1 MDRGRHTRSR
11 TDSIAGT
18 CRLASETTAREVPIA
33 MTLLFSLP
41 SLFRPLPRV
50 VYGALR
56 AGAVLLAGL
65 AGLVGAATASAQ
77 EYDAPIAT
85 LVKNMDQPSGAASV
99 VLSDIQDGLGQG
111 FRTGPV
117 PGGYELESIWLY
129 VRDTHESRY
138 MTIDAALY
146 RGPGLG
152 RKVAT
157 FTGGRLNDFA
167 HNEWRAPANTFLEPN
182 TDYYFLLDCVAGCAN
197 DNWAQFGD
205 TYNDVEDGGSQPGWS
220 IQDRMIFR
228 RPGENWI
235 WAAERALRIRVRG
248 RPSPYR
254 AYRTEIVS
262 TPRDGSTYHH
272 GEHIDVALTFNTA
285 AYVPPSGSVIAIR
298 VGDSADGSNYRAAE
312 YLSGSQTNRLVYRYQ
327 VQLADADEDGISVD
341 VGGPNSG
348 FGGTVPTIVA
358 SFGLLPVIDYYPGL
372 ADDHHHRVDGSF
384 HVHDVAIT
392 SSPAHEDGYRVGED
406 IDVTL
411 TFTTEAYASGD
422 SVVPIRVGD
431 DGPGYRRAAYVS
443 GSGTTRLTYRYQVQL
458 TDYDADGISVPS
470 SGFVRE
476 LPTTSPALGSI
487 PVSRDYTGLD
497 EDAGHKVDGSFR
509 VTGVAITSSPAH
521 GDSYRVGEDIEVTLT
536 FSTEAYTSGSV
547 VAIRVGEG
555 ADDANYRPAEY
566 ASGSGTNRLTYRYRV
581 QLTDFDADGISV
593 DVGGPPSGFGERVPT
608 TSPELGSVPVSRKYS
623 GVPDDAGHK
632 VDGSVTVAFGAP
644 AFVASEDGTTAT
656 VTVMLHDD
664 PHREVIIPITAT
676 PGGGAT
682 PSDYSVSPDSLV
694 FASGETRHSV
704 TVTAIDDR
712 DVDGGES
719 VRLGFGTLPPG
730 VHAGIQAAAFVVID
744 DNDGFD
750 PIVSITDVD
759 GGSGPGSVGFTVT
772 LTGPSDLDISVDWGI
787 SDSAAGPDDGYVA
800 AGTLTIP
807 AGETT
812 ATVSVPAGELP
823 AGDDAADPP
832 ERTFNVTLSNPVNA
846 VFSGGVDSIEAQL
859 LVRVPSIHVPSAPV
873 VTAVPDTAGNLI
885 VSWEPSEDAVP
896 SGYEVQYRVRGTESR
911 EPRLSVGPETH
922 VPILFLDEDTE
933 YEARVRPF
941 YDDADDGG
949 ARSYAPW
956 SELGYGRTGTHQ
968 QESEPVV
975 TVALVDSDLV
985 TEGGPVLLHIVVSEL
1000 RNSYQWHAYSSGIS
1014 VGLEY
1019 GWRKRGNILP
1029 ASSQFG
1035 VVPGVFKVDH
1045 GLGGHREY
1053 RVGLPEYAAE
1063 NGPLTITLQPGD
1075 GYRVGEVASVCVSI
1089 ADSETLEAIPCPDEE
1104 DTAESDSQAS
1114 DAPLSIAVQDARAT
1128 EGVDEIISFEVT
1140 LSAAASERVTV
1151 DWSTADGTATAGQ
1164 DYVASSGTLTFAAGD
1179 MAQTIEVTVL
1189 DDAHDEGEETFALH
1203 LSNAAGAELAD
1214 AEATGT
1220 IANSDPMPRA
1230 WLGRFGRTA
1239 WEHTLDAIDERLRS
1253 ARTPATRA
1261 AVAGSEM
1268 TAAGADPVA
1277 DEQEIAALAAWIDN
1291 GHKNSQ
1297 ARAMSGQELLAGSEF
1312 QVAAA
1317 DERGGALTIWG
1328 QGAYGRFAGQ
1338 DGDLAV
1344 DGEVASGTLGVD
1356 YATGPW
1362 MAGLAL
1368 SHSSGWGSYS
1378 QPMTSGGE
1386 VTSSVTGAY
1395 PYVGLE
1401 VVPQRLSL
1409 WLAGG
1414 YGLGGLRL
1422 TPTGGEP
1429 LETGIGLLAGA
1440 AGVRGT
1446 VVPAA
1451 ATGGFSLGL
1460 NADGLLLRATSEA
1473 ASGLDA
1479 TMADV
1484 NRVRLGLEGAYEVAL
1499 GGGARLTPSVE
1510 VGVRRDGG
1518 DAETGFGMDVGG
1530 GVRYTHQG
1538 LGLSLG
1544 LRGRALVLHETAELT
1559 EWGASGWLAWDPN
1572 PSSELGPALTVT
1584 PSIGAPAEGGAAQLW
1599 SRETLAGLDGDPMD
1613 ANGTGRIDARFGYG
1627 MPLAGGVGVPWAG
1640 IGLSERDREYRLGYA
1655 VHAGDPSATDLR
1667 IELVAAR
1674 REPTNAEP
1682 EHTLSVQS
1690 TVSW

>member
-1 MDRGRHTRSR
+1 MTPTISF
-11 TDSIAGT
+11 SCLVGT
-18 CRLASETTAREVPIA
+18 
-33 MTLLFSLP
+33 
-41 SLFRPLPRV
+41 LPRV
-50 VYGALR
+50 RDGALR
-56 AGAVLLAGL
+56 AVAVLLAGMAAL
-65 AGLVGAATASAQ
+65 IGAVPAAAQ
-77 EYDAPIAT
+77 EYDPPVAT
-85 LVKNMDQPSGAASV
+85 LVKNLYQPSGPDIRL
-99 VLSDIQDGLGQG
+99 VLSKNQDGLMQG
-111 FRTGPV
+111 FRTGPHR
-117 PGGYELESIWLY
+117 GGYELESIWLY
-129 VRDTHESRY
+129 VRDTWESRY
-138 MTIDAALY
+138 MTIDAGLY
-146 RGPGLG
+146 RDIRTRP
-152 RKVAT
+152 REVAT
-157 FTGGRLNDFA
+157 LTRGQLNDYA
-167 HNEWRAPANTFLEPN
+167 HNEWKAAANTFLEPN
-182 TDYYFLLDCVAGCAN
+182 TDYWFMLDCVSGCAN
-197 DNWAQFGD
+197 DNVAQFGT
-205 TYNDVEDGGSQPGWS
+205 TYSAGEDGGDEPGWS
-220 IQDRMIFR
+220 IHDRMLFR

-235 WAAERALRIRVRG
+235 RENDEALRIRVRG

-262 TPRDGSTYHH
+262 TPRDGSTYHY

-285 AYVPPSGSVIAIR
+285 VYVPPSGSVIAIR
-298 VGDSADGSNYRAAE
+298 VGDTADGSNHRAAE
-312 YLSGSQTNRLVYRYQ
+312 YLSGSQTNRLVYRYP
-327 VQLADADEDGISVD
+327 VQLDDADEDGISVD

-348 FGGTVPTIVA
+348 FGGAVPTIVA

-411 TFTTEAYASGD
+411 TFSTEAYASGD
-422 SVVPIRVGD
+422 SVIAIRVGD
-431 DGPGYRRAAYVS
+431 VGPGYRRAGYVS
-443 GSGTTRLTYRYQVQL
+443 GSGTTRLTYRYRVQL
-458 TDYDADGISVPS
+458 TDFDADGISIPS
-470 SGFVRE
+470 SGFARE
-476 LPTTSPALGSI
+476 LPTTSPELGST
-487 PVSRDYTGLD
+487 PASRDYTGVG

-509 VTGVAITSSPAH
+509 VTGVAIASSPAN
-521 GDSYRVGEDIEVTLT
+521 GDTYRVGEDIEVTLT
-536 FSTEAYTSGSV
+536 FSTEAHTSGSV
-547 VAIRVGEG
+547 VAIRVGED

-566 ASGSGTNRLTYRYRV
+566 ASGSGTTRLTYRYRV
-581 QLTDFDADGISV
+581 RLTDFDADGISV

-623 GVPDDAGHK
+623 GVPEDAGHK
-632 VDGSVTVAFGAP
+632 VDGAVTVAFGAP
-644 AFVASEDGTTAT
+644 AFVVSEDGTTAT

-682 PSDYSVSPDSLV
+682 PADYSVSPASLV

-730 VHAGIQAAAFVVID
+730 IRAGIQASAFVVID

-750 PIVSITDVD
+750 PIMSITDVD
-759 GGSGPGSVGFTVT
+759 GGSGPGSVGFTVS
-772 LTGPSDLDISVDWGI
+772 LTGPSDLPITVDWGI
-787 SDSAAGPDDGYVA
+787 SDSAAGPGDGYVA

-823 AGDDAADPP
+823 IGEDAIGDPD
-832 ERTFNVTLSNPVNA
+832 RVFSVTLSNPVNA
-846 VFSGGVDSIEAQL
+846 VFSGGMDTIEAQL
-859 LVRVPSIHVPSAPV
+859 PVREHSMVEPSAPV
-873 VTAVPDTAGNLI
+873 VAAVPDTAGNLI
-885 VSWEPSEDAVP
+885 VSWEPPDDASP
-896 SGYEVQYRVRGTESR
+896 SGYEVEYRVRGTEHWG
-911 EPRLSVGPETH
+911 ERLPAGPETH
-922 VPILFLDEDTE
+922 VPILFLEEDTE

-941 YDDADDGG
+941 YEDAEDGG

-956 SELGYGRTGTHQ
+956 SEPGYGRTGTHQ
-968 QESEPVV
+968 PGSEPVV
-975 TVALVDSDLV
+975 TLALADADPA
-985 TEGGPVLLHIVVSEL
+985 TEGERVLIHIVVSEL
-1000 RNSYQWHAYSSGIS
+1000 RNSYQWHAYSAGIS

-1019 GWRKRGNILP
+1019 GWRTGGKVLP

-1035 VVPGVFKVDH
+1035 VVPGVFTVDH
-1045 GLGGHREY
+1045 GLGGHRDY
-1053 RVGLPEYAAE
+1053 REGLPDYAADH
-1063 NGPLTITLQPGD
+1063 GPLTITLQPGD

-1140 LSAAASERVTV
+1140 LSAAASEPVTV
-1151 DWSTADGTATAGQ
+1151 DWSTADGTATAGE

-1189 DDAHDEGEETFALH
+1189 DDAHDEGEETFTLR
-1203 LSNAAGAELAD
+1203 LSNAVGAELAD

-1239 WEHTLDAIDERLRS
+1239 WEHTLDAVDQRLRS
-1253 ARTPATRA
+1253 ARTPATRTV
-1261 AVAGSEM
+1261 VAGREM
-1268 TAAGADPVA
+1268 TAAGADPGA
-1277 DEQEIAALAAWIDN
+1277 GDEQGIVALAAWIDN
-1291 GHKNSQ
+1291 GNKDSQ
-1297 ARAMSGQELLAGSEF
+1297 MRTVSAQEMLAGSEF
-1312 QVAAA
+1312 QVATAA
-1317 DERGGALTIWG
+1317 SEGDGVLAIWG

-1338 DGDLAV
+1338 DGDLSV
-1344 DGEVASGTLGVD
+1344 DGDVATGTLGVD
-1356 YATGPW
+1356 YAIGPW

-1386 VTSSVTGAY
+1386 VTSSLTGAY

-1401 VVPQRLSL
+1401 VVPERLSL

-1414 YGLGGLRL
+1414 YGLGGLKL
-1422 TPTGGEP
+1422 TPAGGEP

-1451 ATGGFSLGL
+1451 TTGGFSLGL

-1473 ASGLDA
+1473 APGLAAA
-1479 TMADV
+1479 TADV
-1484 NRVRLGLEGAYEVAL
+1484 NRIRLGLEGAYEVAL

-1518 DAETGFGMDVGG
+1518 DAETGFGMDAGG
-1530 GVRYTHQG
+1530 GVRYTHHG

-1544 LRGRALVLHETAELT
+1544 LNGRALVLHETAELT

-1572 PSSELGPALTVT
+1572 PSSELGPALTVS

-1599 SRETLAGLDGDPMD
+1599 SRETLAGLDGSDPMV
-1613 ANGTGRIDARFGYG
+1613 ANGTGRVDARFGYG

-1640 IGLSERDREYRLGYA
+1640 IGVSEREREYRLGYA
-1655 VHAGDPSATDLR
+1655 FQAGDPSATDLR

>member
-1 MDRGRHTRSR
+1 MQL
-11 TDSIAGT
+11 TD
-18 CRLASETTAREVPIA
+18 
-33 MTLLFSLP
+33 F
-41 SLFRPLPRV
+41 
-50 VYGALR
+50 
-56 AGAVLLAGL
+56 
-65 AGLVGAATASAQ
+65 
-77 EYDAPIAT
+77 
-85 LVKNMDQPSGAASV
+85 
-99 VLSDIQDGLGQG
+99 
-111 FRTGPV
+111 
-117 PGGYELESIWLY
+117 
-129 VRDTHESRY
+129 
-138 MTIDAALY
+138 
-146 RGPGLG
+146 
-152 RKVAT
+152 
-157 FTGGRLNDFA
+157 
-167 HNEWRAPANTFLEPN
+167 
-182 TDYYFLLDCVAGCAN
+182 
-197 DNWAQFGD
+197 
-205 TYNDVEDGGSQPGWS
+205 
-220 IQDRMIFR
+220 
-228 RPGENWI
+228 
-235 WAAERALRIRVRG
+235 
-248 RPSPYR
+248 
-254 AYRTEIVS
+254 
-262 TPRDGSTYHH
+262 
-272 GEHIDVALTFNTA
+272 
-285 AYVPPSGSVIAIR
+285 
-298 VGDSADGSNYRAAE
+298 
-312 YLSGSQTNRLVYRYQ
+312 
-327 VQLADADEDGISVD
+327 DEDGIS
-341 VGGPNSG
+341 
-348 FGGTVPTIVA
+348 I
-358 SFGLLPVIDYYPGL
+358 
-372 ADDHHHRVDGSF
+372 
-384 HVHDVAIT
+384 
-392 SSPAHEDGYRVGED
+392 
-406 IDVTL
+406 
-411 TFTTEAYASGD
+411 
-422 SVVPIRVGD
+422 
-431 DGPGYRRAAYVS
+431 
-443 GSGTTRLTYRYQVQL
+443 
-458 TDYDADGISVPS
+458 PS

-497 EDAGHKVDGSFR
+497 EDAGHTVDGSFR

-521 GDSYRVGEDIEVTLT
+521 GDSYRVGEYIEVTLT

-547 VAIRVGEG
+547 VAIRVGDT
-555 ADDANYRPAEY
+555 DDGSNYRPARY
-566 ASGSGTNRLTYRYRV
+566 VSGSGTDRLTYRYQV

-593 DVGGPPSGFGERVPT
+593 DVGGPPSGFGERVPS

-632 VDGSVTVAFGAP
+632 VDGAVTVAFGAP
-644 AFVASEDGTTAT
+644 AFVVSEDGTTAT

-682 PSDYSVSPDSLV
+682 PADYSVSPASLV

-730 VHAGIQAAAFVVID
+730 IRAGIQASAFVVID

-750 PIVSITDVD
+750 PIMSITDVD
-759 GGSGPGSVGFTVT
+759 GGSEPGSVGFTVT
-772 LTGPSDLDISVDWGI
+772 LTGPSDLPITVDWGI
-787 SDSAAGPDDGYVA
+787 SAAGAGYVA

-823 AGDDAADPP
+823 IGEDAIGDPD
-832 ERTFNVTLSNPVNA
+832 RVFSVTLSNPVNA
-846 VFSGGVDSIEAQL
+846 VFSGGMDTIEAQL
-859 LVRVPSIHVPSAPV
+859 PVREHSMVEPSAPV
-873 VTAVPDTAGNLI
+873 VAAVPDTAGNLI
-885 VSWEPSEDAVP
+885 VSWEPPEDASP
-896 SGYEVQYRVRGTESR
+896 SGYEVQYRVRGTEHWG
-911 EPRLSVGPETH
+911 ERLPAGPETH
-922 VPILFLDEDTE
+922 VPILFLEEDTE

-941 YDDADDGG
+941 YEDAEDGG

-956 SELGYGRTGTHQ
+956 SEPGYGRTGTHQ
-968 QESEPVV
+968 PGSEPVV
-975 TVALVDSDLV
+975 TLALADADPA
-985 TEGGPVLLHIVVSEL
+985 TEGERVLIHIVVSEL
-1000 RNSYQWHAYSSGIS
+1000 RNSYQWHAYSAGIS

-1019 GWRKRGNILP
+1019 GWRTGGNILP

-1035 VVPGVFKVDH
+1035 VVPGVFTVDH

-1053 RVGLPEYAAE
+1053 RVGLPDYAADH
-1063 NGPLTITLQPGD
+1063 GPLTITLQPGD

-1140 LSAAASERVTV
+1140 LSAAASEPVTV
-1151 DWSTADGTATAGQ
+1151 DWSTADGTATAGE

-1189 DDAHDEGEETFALH
+1189 DDAHDEGEETFTLR
-1203 LSNAAGAELAD
+1203 LSDAVGAELAD

-1220 IANSDPMPRA
+1220 ISNSDPMPRA

-1239 WEHTLDAIDERLRS
+1239 WEHTLDAIDQRLRS

-1291 GHKNSQ
+1291 GHKDPQ

-1317 DERGGALTIWG
+1317 NERGGALTIWG

-1338 DGDLAV
+1338 DGDLSV
-1344 DGEVASGTLGVD
+1344 DGDVATGTLGVD
-1356 YATGPW
+1356 YAIGPW

-1386 VTSSVTGAY
+1386 VTSSLTGAF
-1395 PYVGLE
+1395 PYVGFE
-1401 VVPQRLSL
+1401 VVPERLSL

-1414 YGLGGLRL
+1414 YGLGGLEL
-1422 TPTGGEP
+1422 IPAGAEP

-1446 VVPAA
+1446 VVPAS

-1473 ASGLDA
+1473 APGLAAA
-1479 TMADV
+1479 TADV
-1484 NRVRLGLEGAYEVAL
+1484 NRIRLGLEGAYEVAL

-1510 VGVRRDGG
+1510 AGVRRDGG
-1518 DAETGFGMDVGG
+1518 TAETGFGMDVGG
-1530 GVRYTHQG
+1530 GVRYTHHG

-1544 LRGRALVLHETAELT
+1544 LNGRALVLHETPELT

-1572 PSSELGPALTVT
+1572 PSSELGPALTVS

-1599 SRETLAGLDGDPMD
+1599 SRETLAGLDGSDPMV
-1613 ANGTGRIDARFGYG
+1613 ANGTGRVDARFGYG

-1640 IGLSERDREYRLGYA
+1640 IGVSEREREYRLGYA
-1655 VHAGDPSATDLR
+1655 FHAGDPSATDLR